1 VFRLYLYARVR
12 FCHVHLHTGPRV
24 QRAPGLPCALCF
36 REGEK
41 LMANLGRNASRDR
54 EVVSIRHC
62 ERSEAIHCHL
72 MHGKMDC
79 FASLAMTVEAAI
91 VPHSIPLSSSSAFA
105 INSSLTT
112 TVGRGTRKNIADAH
126 AIDSAKIAAVSGSV
140 VVEWP
145 PR

>member
-1 VFRLYLYARVR
+1 MQTSGAMRREKAKLY
-12 FCHVHLHTGPRV
+12 P
-24 QRAPGLPCALCF
+24 
-36 REGEK
+36 
-41 LMANLGRNASRDR
+41 
-54 EVVSIRHC
+54 RHC

-79 FASLAMTVEAAI
+79 FAALAMTVEAAI
-91 VPHSIPLSSSSAFA
+91 VPHSIPDSSSSAFA

-112 TVGRGTRKNIADAH
+112 TVRRGTRKNIVEAQ
-126 AIDSAKIAAVSGSV
+126 AIESAKMAAVSGSV